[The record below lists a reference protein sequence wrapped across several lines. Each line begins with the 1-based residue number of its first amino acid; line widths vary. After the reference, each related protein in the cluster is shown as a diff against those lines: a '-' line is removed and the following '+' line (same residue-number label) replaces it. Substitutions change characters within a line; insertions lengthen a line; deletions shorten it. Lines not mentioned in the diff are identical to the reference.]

1 MTTLS
6 VCCLTNEHPAAVA
19 AMMAMFRPVADEL
32 VVAVDHR
39 VDPRRLGPL
48 AAVVDTLVRFEF
60 DGTPERARPWLVASC
75 TGDAVLMID
84 GDEVPSQDL
93 LAVLPDL
100 VADAHAEQVRV
111 TRRWL
116 FPDERTWLAERPWFP
131 DLQRRILRRGPQLDF
146 DLQFHGG
153 AREALPNRIAMEP
166 IYHLACVTRPLGDR
180 RRSARAYDAVRPG
193 LVAVGGGPMND
204 TLYAPEHFATRRL
217 AETPAPDVA
226 ALRAVL
232 AAAVGPTAT
241 DGQWAEPPLVDAT
254 EIARHVPVD
263 PLEAQGYAVALRVV
277 EVDLRTDPG
286 NDTHLLVEVANTG
299 RTTIPRDDRAGVQ
312 VRVVARLTHPEPG
325 RVPAWWARTSL
336 PCDIPP
342 GERRVVE
349 VIIAVPDRPGVYG
362 VEVDLLNERGRRF
375 GAVATSELV
384 VATRWDRYAL
394 EHPDR

>member
-1 MTTLS
+1 MTGLS
-6 VCCLTNEHPAAVA
+6 VCCLTNDHPAAVA

-75 TGDAVLMID
+75 AGDTVLMID
-84 GDEVPSQDL
+84 GDEVPSQAL
-93 LAVLPDL
+93 LAALPDL
-100 VADAHAEQVRV
+100 VADREPEQFRV

-146 DLQFHGG
+146 DLRFHGG
-153 AREALPNRIAMEP
+153 AREALPNRIVMEP

-180 RRSARAYDAVRPG
+180 RRSARAYNAARPG

-204 TLYAPEHFATRRL
+204 TLYAPEHFATRRP
-217 AETPAPDVA
+217 ADTPAADIA

-232 AAAVGPTAT
+232 AAADDPDDRASGWVDA
-241 DGQWAEPPLVDAT
+241 PLVDAA
-254 EIARHVPVD
+254 EIERHFPVD
-263 PLEAQGYAVALRVV
+263 PLDAQGYRAALRVI
-277 EVDLRTDPG
+277 EVDRRTDPG
-286 NDTHLLVEVANTG
+286 NDTHLLVEVTNTG
-299 RTTIPRDDRAGVQ
+299 DATIARSDVTGAQ
-312 VRVVARLTHPEPG
+312 VRVMARLTHPEPG
-325 RVPAWWARTSL
+325 RVPAWWAHTPL

-349 VIIAVPDRPGVYG
+349 TIIAVPDRPGVYG
-362 VEVDLLNERGRRF
+362 VEVDLLNERSRAF
-375 GAVATSELV
+375 GAVATAELV

-394 EHPDR
+394 EHPDG